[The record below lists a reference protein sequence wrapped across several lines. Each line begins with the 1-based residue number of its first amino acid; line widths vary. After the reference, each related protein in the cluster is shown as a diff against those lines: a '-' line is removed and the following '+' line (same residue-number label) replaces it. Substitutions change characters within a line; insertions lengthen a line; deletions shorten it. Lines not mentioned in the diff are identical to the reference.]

1 MRTEIGDRD
10 DLPGVGI
17 DERLEP
23 RASRIVAD
31 LHNVRQGDVAVIL
44 DEVLEGRRVLAT
56 RTHTELAWRSDSCDS
71 TKANLKAREPQR
83 DFPAV
88 ADKGCAKHLQR

>member
-44 DEVLEGRRVLAT
+44 DEVLEGRGVVVVVAVEGVLSVGNRVLEGK
-56 RTHTELAWRSDSCDS
+56 RRVRR
-71 TKANLKAREPQR
+71 RE
-83 DFPAV
+83 A
-88 ADKGCAKHLQR
+88 A